1 MKPAIKLALAFLGGA
16 GAGSG
21 VTCLV
26 MKKLAKLEVIV
37 PLPYIIKKENRSS
50 DYKETIMKLET
61 EIKAMQDMHAADE
74 KHMEDLNRTIDKYE
88 KEVYEYLT
96 NPNRYSTAAHT
107 DIPPEEKAR
116 EDETIYEIT
125 LEDFMSDSLFDKG
138 YLTYYRGDGVLST
151 ESDEMVEDPAYA
163 LGESGKNLALYDS
176 DTIYIRNTRVGCDY
190 QVDFV
195 SWSYSEEVLGNE
207 D

>member
-16 GAGSG
+16 GVGSG

-26 MKKLAKLEVIV
+26 MKKLAK
-37 PLPYIIKKENRSS
+37 KENSSS
-50 DYKETIMKLET
+50 DDKKTIT
-61 EIKAMQDMHAADE
+61 ELTRMRDEIAANE
-74 KHMEDLNRTIDKYE
+74 KHIKDLNRVIDRYE
-88 KEVYEYLT
+88 KEEYERLT
-96 NPNRYSTAAHT
+96 NPNRYIGTRT
-107 DIPPEEKAR
+107 DIPPEEKSR

-195 SWSYSEEVLGNE
+195 SGSYSEEVLGNE
-207 D
+207 E

>member
-26 MKKLAKLEVIV
+26 MKKLAK
-37 PLPYIIKKENRSS
+37 KENGSS
-50 DYKETIMKLET
+50 DDKKTITELEA
-61 EIKAMQDMHAADE
+61 EITRMRDELAADE
-74 KHMEDLNRTIDKYE
+74 THIEDLNKTIDKYE

-96 NPNRYSTAAHT
+96 NPNRYSTAANT

-195 SWSYSEEVLGNE
+195 SGSYSEEVLGNE

>member
-26 MKKLAKLEVIV
+26 MKKLAK
-37 PLPYIIKKENRSS
+37 KENSETRK
-50 DYKETIMKLET
+50 DETITDLEA
-61 EIKAMQDMHAADE
+61 EITVMRDQLAQAHAHID
-74 KHMEDLNRTIDKYE
+74 DLNETIDHYE
-88 KEVYEYLT
+88 KEEYERLT
-96 NPNRYSTAAHT
+96 NPNRYSTAANT

-195 SWSYSEEVLGNE
+195 SGSYSEEVLGNE

>member
-26 MKKLAKLEVIV
+26 MKKLAK
-37 PLPYIIKKENRSS
+37 KENGSS
-50 DYKETIMKLET
+50 DDKKTITELEAEITKLRDDLESAETYM
-61 EIKAMQDMHAADE
+61 ADLQ
-74 KHMEDLNRTIDKYE
+74 KTIDHYE
-88 KEVYEYLT
+88 KEEYERLT

-107 DIPPEEKAR
+107 DLTPAPEEKSR
-116 EDETIYEIT
+116 DDETIYEIT

-190 QVDFV
+190 QIDFV
-195 SWSYSEEVLGNE
+195 SGSYSEEVLGNE